1 VKPAFERHD
10 DGIRMQL
17 RPEEVDLLRR
27 MRDELQSVLAAED
40 SDDPVVQRLFPGAVN
55 QDPDADRELR
65 RLIHDDLLRSRLE
78 ALEELAA
85 YLDRAHRQRGRYVTD
100 LVDEEPTIVLGTLN
114 DIRLA
119 LASRV
124 GIDVLEQRE
133 FVTDRATQTTLA
145 VMDWFGMWQEQLLV
159 AMDPESARHYDEGH
173 DLDDLDELDDLEGW

>member
-1 VKPAFERHD
+1 MKPAFERHD

-17 RPEEVDLLRR
+17 RSEEVDLLQR
-27 MRDELQSVLAAED
+27 MRDELQAVLAAED
-40 SDDPVVQRLFPGAVN
+40 PDDPVRQRLFPSAVS
-55 QDPDADRELR
+55 QDDDADQELR
-65 RLIHDDLLRSRLE
+65 RLIHDDLLRSRLD
-78 ALEELAA
+78 ALDALAG

-100 LVDEEPTIVLGTLN
+100 LVEEEPAIVLGTLN

-124 GIDVLEQRE
+124 GLDVLEHRE
-133 FVTDRATQTTLA
+133 FVTDQTTQTTLA

-173 DLDDLDELDDLEGW
+173 DLDELDDLEG

>member
-17 RPEEVDLLRR
+17 RSEEVDLLQR

-40 SDDPVVQRLFPGAVN
+40 PDDPVHQRLFPGTVIM
-55 QDPDADRELR
+55 DDDADVELR

-78 ALEELAA
+78 ALDELGV
-85 YLDRAHRQRGRYVTD
+85 YLDRAHRHRGRYVTD
-100 LVDEEPTIVLGTLN
+100 LVDEEPAIVLGTLN

-119 LASRV
+119 LAARV
-124 GIDVLEQRE
+124 GTDVLEARE
-133 FVTDRATQTTLA
+133 FVSDPATQTTLA

-173 DLDDLDELDDLEGW
+173 DLDELDDLEG